1 LMGAPLAAAGMSL
14 IGTLCM
20 VMLYIAAPRAR
31 EIK

>member
-1 LMGAPLAAAGMSL
+1 MGAPVAAASMSM

-20 VMLYIAAPRAR
+20 IMLYIAAPKAR

>member
-1 LMGAPLAAAGMSL
+1 LMGAPLAAACMSM

-20 VMLYIAAPRAR
+20 IMLYIVAPGAR